1 MKSDTRSIKESIK
14 TICDSMLVL
23 HNSQRA
29 TIAWLINVGSKQSAQ
44 LAQELQAELANVESS
59 LQKLQHLR
67 DSL

>member
-1 MKSDTRSIKESIK
+1 MKNDTRSIKESIK
-14 TICDSMLVL
+14 TICDSMLII
-23 HNSQRA
+23 HKSQRA

-44 LAQELQAELANVESS
+44 LSQELQVELANVESS